1 MRLKRFLLLMICL
14 LSCLLLTACY
24 QDNDPWPASNAPTEA
39 VVTVAPE
46 TAAPA
51 NDATAVPLPTETA
64 PVLTPVPDSEPGLN
78 G

>member
-39 VVTVAPE
+39 VVT
-46 TAAPA
+46 AAPA
-51 NDATAVPLPTETA
+51 NDATAVPLPTETV